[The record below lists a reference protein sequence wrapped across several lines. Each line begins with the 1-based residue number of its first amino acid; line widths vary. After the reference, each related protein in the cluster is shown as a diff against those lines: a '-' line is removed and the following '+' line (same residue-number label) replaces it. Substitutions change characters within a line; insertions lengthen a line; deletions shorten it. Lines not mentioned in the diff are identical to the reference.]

1 MLLQYETAFKRCSG
15 PDIIVLHCL
24 CRAWYSKA
32 IKDQSFVALRN
43 ALKFAQRA
51 LHLAPHE
58 KANMYN
64 LAMIEQKAAEMV
76 FSLPPTKRTLKD
88 LRRVVELAS
97 HAQK

>member
-1 MLLQYETAFKRCSG
+1 MF
-15 PDIIVLHCL
+15 HCL

-51 LHLAPHE
+51 IHLAPHE

-64 LAMIEQKAAEMV
+64 LAMIEQKAAEML
-76 FSLPPTKRTLKD
+76 FGTAPGKRTLAD
-88 LRRVVELAS
+88 LKLAIGYGN
-97 HAQK
+97 HAQQ